1 MPRSK
6 IGRKGKPRIAVYGG
20 KKEIGGNK
28 VLVEDGDTRI
38 WLDFGMSY
46 SLRGKFFEEFVQP
59 RPANGIG
66 DFLELGLVPDLP
78 GLYRED
84 LLRHQ
89 GREVE
94 EPAFDAVLISH
105 AHLDHCAYVSFLH
118 RDIPV
123 YMGETTQLILEAIK
137 DANQRSIETEI
148 LAFKERPITRGSEEI
163 GREVKTF
170 RTGDRLKIGDFT
182 IWPVHVDHSV
192 PGAYGFVLEGPNIS
206 LAYTGDLRLH
216 GRHSEMTRDFVE
228 FANEKEVDVLLT
240 EGTRVKEQESRQE
253 EDVERDVLD
262 WVNGYNGLVL
272 VDFNFK
278 DVDRLRTFL
287 KAAEEADRT
296 FVIPFKEAVL
306 IDYLSKDKKLDIPG
320 LGNFVIFKPKRRTG
334 EFDDK
339 DYRKI
344 EREYYN
350 KYESWTYKD
359 VRENAGK
366 TMMYLSYFAF
376 PNLVDLK
383 PRNAIFIHSLSEP
396 FNEEMAISFDRLQN
410 WLGHFGVKYLHSHC
424 SGHASMP
431 ELREVIKGINA
442 KKLVPIHTE
451 HPRLL
456 TRLAVNWSKNR
467 PKS

>member
-1 MPRSK
+1 MPN
-6 IGRKGKPRIAVYGG
+6 RKKPSITVHGG

-28 VLVEDGDTRI
+28 ILVEDGDTRI

-59 RPANGIG
+59 RSANGLG
-66 DFLELGLVPDLP
+66 DFLEMGLIPDLP

-89 GREVE
+89 GRKAE

-118 RDIPV
+118 EGIPI
-123 YMGETTQLILEAIK
+123 YMGETSKLILQAIK
-137 DANQRSIETEI
+137 DANQKRNIETEV
-148 LAFKERPITRGSEEI
+148 LAFKERPITRGAEEI
-163 GREVKTF
+163 ERDVKTF
-170 RTGDRLKIGDFT
+170 RTGDRLKIGDFNV
-182 IWPVHVDHSV
+182 WPVHVDHSV
-192 PGAYGFVLEGPNIS
+192 PGAYGFVLEGPNIR

-216 GRHSEMTRDFVE
+216 GRHSEMTQEFIE
-228 FANEKEVDVLLT
+228 FAKEKEVDILLT

-253 EDVERDVLD
+253 EEVERDVLD
-262 WVNGYNGLVL
+262 WIINHNGLAF

-287 KAAEEADRT
+287 RVAEETDRT

-306 IDYLSKDKKLDIPG
+306 INYLSKDKKLNIPS
-320 LGNFVIFKPKRRTG
+320 LDNFVIFKPKRKTG
-334 EFDDK
+334 TFDDK

-350 KYESWTYKD
+350 EYESWTYKD
-359 VRENAGK
+359 VKENANK

-376 PNLVDLK
+376 PNLVDIK
-383 PRNAIFIHSLSEP
+383 PENAIFVHSLSEP
-396 FNEEMAISFDRLQN
+396 FNEEMEISYDRMMS
-410 WLGHFGVKYLHSHC
+410 WLDHFGIKYLHSHC
-424 SGHASMP
+424 SGHASAP

-442 KKLVPIHTE
+442 KKIIPIHTE
-451 HPRLL
+451 HPRIL
-456 TRLAVNWSKNR
+456 TRLAR
-467 PKS
+467 